1 MESKY
6 PFLHVISICL
16 KIVSVIVVLAGISI
30 MVVILA
36 KSTSP
41 QSTITSS
48 DAIHGLELMI
58 ASIIAGIIIYAY
70 AELIDCFVDI
80 ELNTRATEFNTRL
93 KKDSVKNSI
102 TEKQRQIAELQAQ
115 VAEELKKQ

>member
-58 ASIIAGIIIYAY
+58 A
-70 AELIDCFVDI
+70 
-80 ELNTRATEFNTRL
+80 
-93 KKDSVKNSI
+93 
-102 TEKQRQIAELQAQ
+102 
-115 VAEELKKQ
+115 